1 MISKRIYKASDVK
14 EEMLHGYRNG
24 KERGSTTHIKQ
35 VDVVWTWRKTDLTI
49 WTGYQNEGK
58 SLFMEQLMTLKS
70 YYDGWKH
77 GVFTPENVPVTDFYD
92 NIIEMLVGKSCDP
105 HYKGNLMT
113 EKEYLSAID
122 FVDKH
127 FFVVYP
133 EGVWTLESI
142 LDCFKELKDNENVD
156 TVTIDPY
163 NKIFHAL
170 SGERG
175 DVYVSNFMTECKRF
189 AIDNKVAFN
198 LVAHQLTARKDE
210 QGKYIKPDLNYI
222 KGGGAFAD
230 GADNVCYVWRPDR
243 AIDFSSTQVVV
254 GSQKIKKQK
263 LVGIP
268 GDVWGVDFKR
278 KENRY
283 YFEGVSAMQGVQV
296 EIKDEPLNN
305 LNGFGFEESCPF

>member
-1 MISKRIYKASDVK
+1 MNKRIYRASDVK
-14 EEMLHGYRNG
+14 DEMLHGYRNG

-35 VDVVWTWRKTDLTI
+35 VDAVWTWRKTDLTI

-70 YYDGWKH
+70 YFDGWKH
-77 GVFTPENVPVTDFYD
+77 GVFSPENVPITDFYD

-105 HYKGNLMT
+105 FYANNLMT
-113 EKEYLSAID
+113 EQQYLSAID
-122 FVDKH
+122 FVDNH
-127 FFVVYP
+127 FFLVYP
-133 EGVWTLESI
+133 DGEWTLQNI
-142 LDCFKELKDNENVD
+142 IDCFTELKTDENVD

-163 NKIFHAL
+163 NKIYHQL
-170 SGERG
+170 GGERG
-175 DVYVSNFMTECKRF
+175 DIYVSNFMSECKRF
-189 AIDNKVAFN
+189 AIDKQLAFQ
-198 LVAHQLTARKDE
+198 LVAHQLTARKDD
-210 QGKYIKPDLNYI
+210 QGKYVKPDLNYI

-243 AIDFSSTQVVV
+243 AVDFSSTQVVV

-268 GDVWGVDFKR
+268 GDVWGIDFKR

-283 YFEGVSAMQGVQV
+283 YFEGISAMQNVSIEV
-296 EIKDEPLNN
+296 KDEPLNN
-305 LNGFGFEESCPF
+305 LNKYRSSEEDCPF

>member
-1 MISKRIYKASDVK
+1 MSKRIYKALDVK

-35 VDVVWTWRKTDLTI
+35 VDVVWTWRKTDLNI

-70 YYDGWKH
+70 FYDGWKH
-77 GVFTPENVPVTDFYD
+77 GVFTPENVPITDFYD

-113 EKEYLSAID
+113 EQEYLKAID
-122 FVDKH
+122 FVNEH

-133 EGVWTLESI
+133 EGAWTLESI
-142 LDCFKELKDNENVD
+142 LDCFKELKETENVD

-163 NKIFHAL
+163 NKIFHSL

-189 AIDNKVAFN
+189 AIDNKVAFS

-210 QGKYIKPDLNYI
+210 SGKYIKPDLNYI

-243 AIDFSSTQVVV
+243 AVDFSSTDVII

-268 GDVWGVDFKR
+268 GDVGGITFKR

-283 YFEGVSAMQGVQV
+283 YFEGISAMQGVNI

-305 LNGFGFEESCPF
+305 LNRFSLDDSCPF